1 VIKFFEMEAEENSW
15 DKIRTYVQ
23 LKSGGWLRYFLE
35 EIFNVCLRW
44 VPGPIGLFLRW
55 VLYRL
60 LISGKGWVA
69 IERGVEI
76 FGTKWIELGKGVYL
90 GESVMLQGRPGGLK
104 IDEKVRVMPKAVLN
118 VYNYR
123 GLGNSGIKIGKGA
136 VIGIS
141 AIITGQGEVEIE
153 DEVIIAPGVKIMP
166 VNHIYS
172 VADVPIKEQG
182 IHAQGIKI
190 KKGAWIGAGAIIL
203 DGVEVGEN
211 AVVGAGSVIMD
222 SVPARSLAGGNP
234 GKLIKKLD

>member
-1 VIKFFEMEAEENSW
+1 MIKFFVMEAKESFW
-15 DKIRTYVQ
+15 DKVRSYVQ

-35 EIFNVCLRW
+35 EIFNVGLKW
-44 VPGPIGLFLRW
+44 IPGLVGLFLRW
-55 VLYRL
+55 ILYRL
-60 LISGKGWVA
+60 LISGKGWIA
-69 IERGVEI
+69 IARGVEI
-76 FGTKWIELGKGVYL
+76 FGTKWIELAKGVYL

-172 VADVPIKEQG
+172 SPDVPIKEQG
-182 IHAQGIKI
+182 IQAQGIKI
-190 KKGAWIGAGAIIL
+190 KTGAWIGAGAIIL
-203 DGVEVGEN
+203 DGVEIGEN
-211 AVVGAGSVIMD
+211 AVVGAGSVVLE
-222 SVPARSLAGGNP
+222 SVPSRSLVGGNP
-234 GKLIKKLD
+234 AKLIKRLD